1 MDLGLPGSSVHGVF
15 QVRILEWVAISLSR
29 ESRDWAQ
36 VPCIGRWILYC
47 WATWE
52 AQERSEKIY
61 LLQFFFF
68 FQVPVEI
75 AKLTGISTGLG
86 LEDRIEPEI

>member
-1 MDLGLPGSSVHGVF
+1 MPFLSPGNLGIEPKSPALAGGFFTAEPPGKPKEGVK
-15 QVRILEWVAISLSR
+15 RYTYSN
-29 ESRDWAQ
+29 
-36 VPCIGRWILYC
+36 
-47 WATWE
+47 
-52 AQERSEKIY
+52 
-61 LLQFFFF
+61 FFFF